1 MEELIYTNTLD
12 GGGTGGRIC
21 QATSR
26 VERIRVSW
34 PTLLSHRFSN
44 SSLMRK
50 GKLEGGKG
58 EGALPPRS
66 SGDN

>member
-1 MEELIYTNTLD
+1 MAESVKQPLELKE
-12 GGGTGGRIC
+12 
-21 QATSR
+21 S
-26 VERIRVSW
+26 VSW

-44 SSLMRK
+44 SSSMQK

-58 EGALPPRS
+58 EGASPPRS